1 MIPELGIE
9 KGKLAQC
16 PSTPNCVSSQ
26 AKNKQHYIEPI
37 VVKGTAAEVKNRLL
51 NVLNQQ
57 QGIKIIV
64 DDVNYVRATFTSKV
78 FRFVDDTE
86 FYFPNITLEEI
97 TSPDKTSKEIIIH
110 MRSASRVGYSDLG
123 ANRKRLERIRSEINY
138 PLERLSK
145 HGLRVDGSPIL
156 GNITLKDP

>member
-9 KGKLAQC
+9 KGELTQC

-26 AKNKQHYIEPI
+26 AKNDKHYIEPLI
-37 VVKGTAAEVKNRLL
+37 VKGTAAEVKKRLL

-57 QGIKIIV
+57 PGVEIIV
-64 DDVNYVRATFTSKV
+64 DDVNYVRATFTSKL

-86 FYFPNITLEEI
+86 FYFPSITLKEI
-97 TSPDKTSKEIIIH
+97 TSPDKTPKEIVIH

-123 ANRKRLERIRSEINY
+123 ANRKRLERIRSELFNPI
-138 PLERLSK
+138 
-145 HGLRVDGSPIL
+145 SP
-156 GNITLKDP
+156 TKSR